1 MHLARIE
8 APSEKFAI
16 QSYTAHLT
24 RIELVVGGEVAHPF
38 VSPFYL
44 PGLNGPK
51 STAHEYLSFS
61 CLLCPS
67 NEGSRCCPVWLT
79 FGIGLQTLPIV
90 AVNGRSRDTT
100 ADHGS

>member
-1 MHLARIE
+1 MKLQRLTLPEGHRLAQLHRLSGRVLRRIE
-8 APSEKFAI
+8 QFLGNEV
-16 QSYTAHLT
+16 T
-24 RIELVVGGEVAHPF
+24 RPL

-67 NEGSRCCPVWLT
+67 NEGS
-79 FGIGLQTLPIV
+79 
-90 AVNGRSRDTT
+90 
-100 ADHGS
+100 

>member
-1 MHLARIE
+1 MMVTTLSGSEAEGFNSRVAPATSRRWCHLLSTQAHRRRIE
-8 APSEKFAI
+8 QFLGNEV
-16 QSYTAHLT
+16 T
-24 RIELVVGGEVAHPF
+24 RPL

-67 NEGSRCCPVWLT
+67 NEGS
-79 FGIGLQTLPIV
+79 
-90 AVNGRSRDTT
+90 
-100 ADHGS
+100 